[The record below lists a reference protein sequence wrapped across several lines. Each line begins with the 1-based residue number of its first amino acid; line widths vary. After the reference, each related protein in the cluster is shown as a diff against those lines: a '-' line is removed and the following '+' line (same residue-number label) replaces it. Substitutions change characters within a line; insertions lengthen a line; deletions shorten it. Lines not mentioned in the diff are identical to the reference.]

1 MTPELLSGLP
11 EAERRR
17 VAELMVRR
25 HFSRGESLFHEGDL
39 ADCVHF
45 IVDGHIVVQRT
56 TPAGDRAA
64 FTVMGP
70 GEAVGELA
78 LLSPDGRRSSSVQ
91 ALEPVVTLALDARA
105 FAALTAQRPEVNRL
119 LVDLLAA
126 RVRRLSDHLVDALY
140 STVEERVRRRLVD
153 LCGIYGVE
161 HGQAVLPLT
170 QSDLAEL
177 SGASRPATNRVLK
190 GLAERG
196 LVVLARGRI
205 HLPDVAA
212 LRALVQ

>member
-1 MTPELLSGLP
+1 MAELL
-11 EAERRR
+11 
-17 VAELMVRR
+17 VRR
-25 HFSRGESLFHEGDL
+25 HFARGESLFHEGDL
-39 ADCVHF
+39 GDCVHF
-45 IVDGHIVVQRT
+45 IVEGYVVVQRT
-56 TPAGDRAA
+56 TPAGARAA

-78 LLSPDGRRSSSVQ
+78 LLRPDTQRASTVQ

-105 FAALTAQRPEVNRL
+105 FTALAAQRPEVNRL

-126 RVRRLSDHLVDALY
+126 RVVRLSDHLVDALY
-140 STVEERVRRRLVD
+140 ATVEERVVRRLVD
-153 LCGIYGVE
+153 LCGIYGVV
-161 HGQAVLPLT
+161 HGQAVLPIT

-190 GLAERG
+190 GLAAQG

-205 HLPDVAA
+205 HLPDVVA
-212 LRALVQ
+212 LRALT

>member
-1 MTPELLSGLP
+1 MTPDLLSGLP
-11 EAERRR
+11 EPERRR

-25 HFSRGESLFHEGDL
+25 HFARGESLYREGDL
-39 ADCVHF
+39 GDCVHF
-45 IVDGHIVVQRT
+45 IVEGYIVVQRT
-56 TPAGDRAA
+56 TPTGVRAA
-64 FTVMGP
+64 FSVMGP

-78 LLSPDGRRSSSVQ
+78 LLSPHTKRTSTVL
-91 ALEPVVTLALDARA
+91 ALEPVVTLALDSHA
-105 FAALTAQRPEVNRL
+105 FTVLAAQRPEVNRL

-126 RVRRLSDHLVDALY
+126 RVVRLSDHLVDALY
-140 STVEERVRRRLVD
+140 ATVEERVRRRLVD
-153 LCGIYGVE
+153 LCGIYGVV
-161 HGQAVLPLT
+161 HGEAVLPLT

-190 GLAERG
+190 ALAGQG

-212 LRALVQ
+212 LRALT